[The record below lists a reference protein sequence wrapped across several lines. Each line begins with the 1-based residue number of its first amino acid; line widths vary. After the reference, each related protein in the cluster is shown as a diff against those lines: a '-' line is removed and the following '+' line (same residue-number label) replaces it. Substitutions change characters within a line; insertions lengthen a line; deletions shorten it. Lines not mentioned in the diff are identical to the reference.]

1 MEEDCVEALFSK
13 LLRISQVEMTFVLIC
28 MQVCLVLSWRF
39 GLIELI
45 CLLVHDV
52 CAFVFT
58 SAFLRFSLCP
68 LTDCPGPWDSLSPAH
83 SALQEVTV
91 EPHLSPLLS
100 SHPASA
106 PESPHRLHPE
116 AKVCTAD
123 KAPLLTDHS
132 SVRRAAGGR
141 STEQTCII
149 RGQGPPQWSGEASR
163 GENQLRALP
172 PKAVVGQCNERR
184 EICSPCCERKG
195 RQTQAVSSVTPWDPY
210 VTVSLNGATPGGGDG
225 HVSLQERLKNSG
237 LRCPLKTI
245 EDPPARSA
253 AVSLGPWNVPGSDKL
268 PGTLRSWTST
278 VSR

>member
-1 MEEDCVEALFSK
+1 MEAMFSK
-13 LLRISQVEMTFVLIC
+13 LLRISQVEEIC
-28 MQVCLVLSWRF
+28 AYLHASLP
-39 GLIELI
+39 GLILDFDVSDLI
-45 CLLVHDV
+45 FYLFLLVHV
-52 CAFVFT
+52 CALLFT
-58 SAFLRFSLCP
+58 SHFLRFSFCP
-68 LTDCPGPWDSLSPAH
+68 LTDCAGPWDSLSTAH

-91 EPHLSPLLS
+91 EPRLSPLLS

-123 KAPLLTDHS
+123 TAPPLTDHS

-149 RGQGPPQWSGEASR
+149 RGQGPPPWSGEATR

-172 PKAVVGQCNERR
+172 PKAVVGRCNERR

-195 RQTQAVSSVTPWDPY
+195 RQTQAASSVTPWDPY
-210 VTVSLNGATPGGGDG
+210 VTVNLNGATPGGGDG

-253 AVSLGPWNVPGSDKL
+253 AVSPGPWNIPGSDKL